1 MADVDELKTLVQKMK
16 INKEKVPEELQ
27 KTKYAKPFKELTE
40 QIKAK
45 ANEITSGTLTKG
57 IVIRTDEDGNRLM
70 EEIQKLI
77 EQRKADGM
85 GKTLGRELLKKY
97 DVDRFLELVEN
108 IRIEIWNLWIPY
120 WQEYCC
126 LYVTPECWE
135 TDGPTPKVYNELMD
149 EFLVDEERNIWEKHP
164 EWKNEQRTIITS
176 GACHILAGALREKEK
191 KDGQTGE
198 H

>member
-1 MADVDELKTLVQKMK
+1 MTDVEELKALVQKMK

-27 KTKYAKPFKELTE
+27 KTKYAKSFKELTE

-45 ANEITSGTLTKG
+45 GNEIIQNEFTKG
-57 IVIRTDEDGNRLM
+57 IVIAKDDGGTKLM
-70 EEIQKLI
+70 DEIQKPI
-77 EQRKADGM
+77 QNKGQSGM
-85 GKTLGRELLKKY
+85 GKAFGAALLKQY
-97 DVDRFLELVEN
+97 DVDKFLELVEN
-108 IRIEIWNLWIPY
+108 IRIEIWNMWIPY
-120 WQEYCC
+120 WQEHCC

-135 TDGPTPKVYNELMD
+135 TDGPTPKVYNELTD
-149 EFLVDEERNIWEKHP
+149 EFLVDEKQNIWEKHP
-164 EWKNEQRTIITS
+164 EWKTEQRTIITS